1 MPYRPMARPRCL
13 GGKASLRK
21 TMAMG
26 VMGPLPMPCSTRKK
40 MSVGP
45 LQAMPQSIEL
55 PTKVSKPRRK
65 RLRLPRRLPSQP
77 TVGMSTAP
85 AIMYAVRIH
94 CAWSKLRPKVV
105 MMGGRATFIAE
116 PLTTTR
122 KALSMTVAVT
132 HHLYDALS
140 GAIARLRSG
149 AWTGVGTGDA
159 AVGSAVRKNV
169 IWGLYIKRRM
179 CIQGFLSNDRYN
191 SLRRQGENPRYQT
204 DHRRSSHTPAR
215 IFCSWLL

>member
-1 MPYRPMARPRCL
+1 MPMARPRCL

-26 VMGPLPMPCSTRKK
+26 VMGPLPMPCNTRKK

-45 LQAMPQSIEL
+45 LQAIPQSIEL
-55 PTKVSKPRRK
+55 PTKVSKPSRK

-94 CAWSKLRPKVV
+94 CALSKLRPKVV
-105 MMGGRATFIAE
+105 MIGGRATFIAE

-140 GAIARLRSG
+140 GVIDRLRRDAG
-149 AWTGVGTGDA
+149 TGVDAENA
-159 AVGSAVRKNV
+159 AVRSAVRENA
-169 IWGLYIKRRM
+169 IWGLYTKHQT
-179 CIQGFLSNDRYN
+179 CTKGFLSNDR
-191 SLRRQGENPRYQT
+191 
-204 DHRRSSHTPAR
+204 
-215 IFCSWLL
+215 

>member
-45 LQAMPQSIEL
+45 FQAIPQSIEL
-55 PTKVSKPRRK
+55 PTKVSKPSRK

-94 CAWSKLRPKVV
+94 CAWSKFMPKVV
-105 MMGGRATFIAE
+105 IMGGKATFMAE

-122 KALSMTVAVT
+122 KALSITAAVT
-132 HHLYDALS
+132 HHLYDALAGVIVRLGH
-140 GAIARLRSG
+140 GA
-149 AWTGVGTGDA
+149 GVGVDGGDA
-159 AVGSAVRKNV
+159 AV
-169 IWGLYIKRRM
+169 W
-179 CIQGFLSNDRYN
+179 
-191 SLRRQGENPRYQT
+191 
-204 DHRRSSHTPAR
+204 
-215 IFCSWLL
+215 

>member
-1 MPYRPMARPRCL
+1 ARPRCV

-55 PTKVSKPRRK
+55 PTKVSKPSRK

-94 CAWSKLRPKVV
+94 WASSKLRPKVV
-105 MMGGRATFIAE
+105 MMGGRATFIAD

-122 KALSMTVAVT
+122 KALSITVAVT
-132 HHLYDALS
+132 HHLYAALS
-140 GAIARLRSG
+140 GAIDRLRHGVATEVDAGG
-149 AWTGVGTGDA
+149 AEVWSV
-159 AVGSAVRKNV
+159 VRDNA
-169 IWGLYIKRRM
+169 IW
-179 CIQGFLSNDRYN
+179 
-191 SLRRQGENPRYQT
+191 
-204 DHRRSSHTPAR
+204 
-215 IFCSWLL
+215 